1 MEALFLNLTQTQA
14 EGGCVLAPGGP
25 ALRGDSGR
33 GRAAAPRSGPQ
44 VGPEPLTNEV
54 YIL

>member
-1 MEALFLNLTQTQA
+1 MEALFLNLTRTQA
-14 EGGCVLAPGGP
+14 GEAVCSRWQSSSEGA
-25 ALRGDSGR
+25 SGL
-33 GRAAAPRSGPQ
+33 GQAAAPRSGPQ